1 VNKQFTTWSR
11 AHLPRAWRICDIDT
25 NCYYTA
31 TWDAP
36 PNFLLVDYYNYGD
49 PKPGSVFEVAAR
61 YNNVTYNRP
70 CCGSNYNAGVVSR
83 ASPMTVFAATV
94 LIAIFLQQS

>member
-1 VNKQFTTWSR
+1 M
-11 AHLPRAWRICDIDT
+11 I
-25 NCYYTA
+25 TA

-61 YNNVTYNRP
+61 WNNVTYNRP
-70 CCGSNYNAGVVSR
+70 CCGSEANAAVDLQASSMAIYVVLL
-83 ASPMTVFAATV
+83 
-94 LIAIFLQQS
+94 LIAVFLQ

>member
-1 VNKQFTTWSR
+1 MNSQS
-11 AHLPRAWRICDIDT
+11 HLLSHAYLPEELRTDT
-25 NCYYTA
+25 NRLLTA

-61 YNNVTYNRP
+61 WNNVTYNRP
-70 CCGSNYNAGVVSR
+70 CCGSEANAGVVSR
-83 ASPMTVFAATV
+83 ASLMGVLAATV
-94 LIAIFLQQS
+94 LVAVFLQQQS